1 VPADVR
7 LVLLAKA
14 MAQPARVRV
23 LRLLASRLSW
33 VTFEMVAHFHLA
45 R

>member
-14 MAQPARVRV
+14 MAQLARVPV
-23 LRLLASRLSW
+23 LRLLASRRSW
-33 VTFEMVAHFHLA
+33 VTFEMVTHFHLA